1 MNIELPPSWQAVIGG
16 EFDKPYFKS
25 LAKFV
30 DDEREAFPLKVY
42 PSDNQ
47 VLAALRLTPYDK
59 VHVLLL
65 GQDPYPGE
73 GMAHG
78 LCFSVNPWVSKLPP
92 SLRNMFRELQSDL
105 GLPIPNNGCLAPWAA
120 QGVLM
125 LNTILTLRAGEPLSH
140 KGRGWETFTD
150 EIIRQVNARP
160 DPVVFVLW
168 GRPAQAKGKLIDR
181 SRHPV
186 VESAHPSPLSAKAF
200 LGSKPFSRINAAL
213 RSAGKPEID
222 WEIPTMEKTD
232 DILGKF
238 FRMKSPSP

>member
-1 MNIELPPSWQAVIGG
+1 MNIDIPPSWQVLLSA

-25 LAKFV
+25 LAQFV
-30 DDEREAFPLKVY
+30 DDERQAFPLKVY
-42 PSDNQ
+42 PFENQ
-47 VLAALRLTPYDK
+47 VFAALQLTPYDE
-59 VHVLLL
+59 VRVLLL

-78 LCFSVNPWVSKLPP
+78 LCFSVNPTVNKLPA
-92 SLRNMFRELQSDL
+92 SLKNMFRELQSDL
-105 GLPIPNNGCLAPWAA
+105 GFPIPNNGFLAPWAK

-160 DPVVFVLW
+160 DPIVFVLW
-168 GRPAQAKGKLIDR
+168 GKPAKAKVKLIDT
-181 SRHPV
+181 SRHAV

-200 LGSKPFSRINAAL
+200 LGSRPFSRVNAAL
-213 RSAGKPEID
+213 RSVGKPEID
-222 WEIPTMEKTD
+222 WRIPT
-232 DILGKF
+232 L
-238 FRMKSPSP
+238 